1 MIKKTLEMTG
11 PVNVRITTVGDD
23 GEHMPADAPVC
34 MYVSDVDKPGLWF
47 TLEEVKAMQAFLS
60 EVMYEAE
67 RKRHDPDSV
76 VAW

>member
-1 MIKKTLEMTG
+1 MIKKTLELTG

-23 GEHMPADAPVC
+23 GEYLPDDAPLC

-47 TLEEVKAMQAFLS
+47 TLEEVKAMVGFLS
-60 EVMYEAE
+60 EVMYDVEHAKDAE
-67 RKRHDPDSV
+67 R